1 MSDLL
6 SSRTKLHR
14 YPARGKHDFATVAAI
29 LDEGF
34 FCHVGFVKNGQP
46 FVIPTGYGRK
56 ERVLYIHGSA
66 ASCMLNDA
74 GKGIPLCVTV
84 TLVDGLVLAR
94 SAFHSSVNYRSVVIL
109 GTAEPV
115 PANEKITAL
124 KTISDHIVP
133 GRWEGLRP
141 VKQEEIDLTAV
152 LKLDIVEA
160 SAKIRTGP
168 PVDDED
174 DYALP
179 IWAGTLDLAAP
190 GATPTPD
197 KRLQPGVAVPAHVM
211 RYRRIKS

>member
-1 MSDLL
+1 MDLE
-6 SSRTKLHR
+6 SSRTKLDR
-14 YPARGKHDFATVAAI
+14 YPARGSHDFATVAAI

-56 ERVLYIHGSA
+56 DNLLYIHGSA
-66 ASCMLNDA
+66 ASRMLTEA
-74 GKGIPLCVTV
+74 GQGIALCITV

-109 GTAEPV
+109 GTAGPV
-115 PANEKITAL
+115 PAGEKIAAL
-124 KTISDHIVP
+124 KCISDHIVP
-133 GRWEGLRP
+133 GRWESLRP

-152 LKLDIVEA
+152 LQMEIVEA
-160 SAKIRTGP
+160 SAKVRTGP
-168 PVDDED
+168 PVDDEE

-190 GATPTPD
+190 VAVPNPD
-197 KRLQPGVAVPAHVM
+197 KRLQEGVAVPAHVT